1 MQILLAFR
9 YFPAVLFSLQAL
21 SVVTIEASAQE
32 QCLVADPTGT
42 QLNVRT
48 EPGGAIIGTLA
59 NATPVIILENSAY
72 QGKEWVRVQRKDG
85 VPIGWVFKNYLNCD
99 TRGVESKLRS
109 SSSGSGFFVS
119 LDGYIVTNARVVR
132 GCTKIHAKYA
142 YGQRQPPDALLT
154 IVTVDDA
161 SDLALYRSPTRP
173 PFVGRIRSG
182 NGPHVGEAVMPL
194 SMESVHRGDHGLD
207 AVPVV
212 SSATVEG
219 LVGPKN
225 NPHTIQFKDVGGR
238 EADKTGGP
246 LLGEYGNVV
255 GVVEYRSDALRVAGI
270 PNDAPQN
277 AGFAVDGAT
286 LQSFLKANGVS
297 YLLDQTTGAKPNE
310 MDIVDKVELSA
321 PYIVLLQCL

>member
-1 MQILLAFR
+1 
-9 YFPAVLFSLQAL
+9 
-21 SVVTIEASAQE
+21 
-32 QCLVADPTGT
+32 
-42 QLNVRT
+42 
-48 EPGGAIIGTLA
+48 
-59 NATPVIILENSAY
+59 
-72 QGKEWVRVQRKDG
+72 
-85 VPIGWVFKNYLNCD
+85 
-99 TRGVESKLRS
+99 
-109 SSSGSGFFVS
+109 
-119 LDGYIVTNARVVR
+119 
-132 GCTKIHAKYA
+132 
-142 YGQRQPPDALLT
+142 
-154 IVTVDDA
+154 
-161 SDLALYRSPTRP
+161 
-173 PFVGRIRSG
+173 
-182 NGPHVGEAVMPL
+182 
-194 SMESVHRGDHGLD
+194 MESVHRGDHGLD